1 MNKLEEYCKL
11 FIRKYK
17 LIKKAK
23 MKSLKIENKYLSII
37 YEKLIVLDI
46 SLRNIKIKKDDL
58 LSKIKEKIE
67 NNNKIIYSNYKK
79 MDITLLDIS
88 RKISPFV
95 YNSDK
100 YLDEYLN
107 SIQCYLNNDQQIFEI
122 HNQIYNINNL
132 INEESID
139 EAIEELKLELMVSKI
154 EPNKHLKLK
163 EMSENIEILI
173 NHLTS
178 LN

>member
-11 FIRKYK
+11 FIKKYK
-17 LIKKAK
+17 LIKNAK
-23 MKSLKIENKYLSII
+23 IKSLKIENRYLNII
-37 YEKLIVLDI
+37 YEKLYLEDI
-46 SLRNIKIKKDDL
+46 SLRNIKVKKNDVL
-58 LSKIKEKIE
+58 NKIKDIIE

-79 MDITLLDIS
+79 MDKTLLDIS

-122 HNQIYNINNL
+122 YNQINNINNL
-132 INEESID
+132 INEESLD